1 MAERT
6 MPSRRGRT
14 IGFLWPLR
22 QRAAL
27 AAVLLGVFAA
37 APALAADPETARPCT
52 GPDDPG
58 RPRILAEVTGAHST
72 AGNITYTLYGDDPA
86 RFLKHK
92 GSIALERVALTSRSA
107 LGCFVVSRPG
117 IYAVAVYH
125 DENNNHR
132 FDRSMIGLPEEGYG
146 FSRNAPIFMAPPS
159 FDSVRFQAGPGDT
172 SVSIALR
179 Y

>member
-1 MAERT
+1 MAERA
-6 MPSRRGRT
+6 MPSRRGRN
-14 IGFLWPLR
+14 IGCLPALR

-27 AAVLLGVFAA
+27 AASLLGLLLA

-58 RPRILAEVTGAHST
+58 RPRILATVTGAHS
-72 AGNITYTLYGDDPA
+72 AKGNITYTLYGNDPA

-92 GSIALERVALTSRSA
+92 GSIALERVPLTGASA

-117 IYAVAVYH
+117 TYAVAVYH
-125 DENNNHR
+125 DENDNHH
-132 FDRSMIGLPEEGYG
+132 FDRTLIGLPEEGYG

-159 FDSVRFQAGPGDT
+159 FNSVRFEAGPGDT
-172 SVSIALR
+172 PVSIALR